1 MITSPNGLPV
11 TRFYSHVRAHNWLG
25 AAIDFL
31 IVVVGV
37 YVAMWASD
45 MQSARL
51 QRQRTAKVVDA
62 LRQDLRDSLAVEKVF
77 DDALEKAFSGFDAA
91 RQRGEMP
98 PPVFLRISGSDVPP
112 RSPCQGV
119 LQEQLAEVIEPE
131 LLFELCFYYD
141 ERDGLGQKYVR
152 YAVFLENEILPRM
165 KQTSQVFYM
174 DGGQRLAPAFEAH
187 MDRLQEWRRESAV
200 LREWSRCLDGRLSA
214 PSSSVRS
221 CRPTVGGTVHVEG
234 AKQGQ

>member
-1 MITSPNGLPV
+1 LPV
-11 TRFYSHVRAHNWLG
+11 NRFYSHVRAHNWLG

-31 IVVVGV
+31 IVVLGV
-37 YVAMWASD
+37 YVAMWAGD
-45 MQSARL
+45 VQSARQ

-62 LRQDLRDSLAVEKVF
+62 LRQDMRDSLAVEKVF
-77 DDALEKAFSGFDAA
+77 DDALDKAFSGFDAA

-119 LQEQLAEVIEPE
+119 LQEQLAEVLEPE

-165 KQTSQVFYM
+165 KQDRQVFYI
-174 DGGQRLAPAFEAH
+174 DGGKRLAPSFEAH
-187 MDRLQEWRRESAV
+187 MDRLQEWRRDLTV
-200 LREWSRCLDGRLSA
+200 LHQWSRCLDGRLSA
-214 PSSSVRS
+214 PSSPGSS
-221 CRPTVGGTVHVEG
+221 CRPTVGGTVHVGG
-234 AKQGQ
+234 AKQK